1 MIEIRSSII
10 ESAMTHR
17 LCEANKAVERGLITG
32 ELDTLG
38 RRYSKVVSIE
48 IQASDDDIVLDD
60 GSLD

>member
-1 MIEIRSSII
+1 
-10 ESAMTHR
+10 MTHR
-17 LCEANKAVERGLITG
+17 LCEANKAVERGLITR